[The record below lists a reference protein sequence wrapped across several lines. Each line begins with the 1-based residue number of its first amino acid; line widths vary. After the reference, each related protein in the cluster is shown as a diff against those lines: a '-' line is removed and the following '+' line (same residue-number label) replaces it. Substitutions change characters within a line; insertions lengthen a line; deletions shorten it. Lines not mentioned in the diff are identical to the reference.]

1 MTRSFFSIGNLSLMI
16 MALILALM
24 VWIAASIQENPFVE
38 AFLPADIPVEVI
50 NRGEGLVIV
59 GGMEEGVTAK
69 VRAPESVWED
79 LRVSSF
85 RAYVDLEG
93 LDVGL
98 HEVPVKVEPAGSLV
112 RILET
117 SPGVLT
123 LRLDRRMEKIVP
135 ATVSIY
141 GDPALGYEMGRPVV
155 DPSHVTV
162 NGPASLVDQV
172 VEATA
177 ELYLRGEKDTFERAV
192 SLTPTDEVGN
202 AVSGVQLDP
211 ESARVTVPIEQ
222 RVGFRELSI
231 KTVTEGT
238 PAPGYWISSIS
249 VNPPTITVVGDPATV
264 SEIPGYLETSPI
276 DVEGAREDIS
286 QQVPV
291 LFPEG
296 VSPLEDVPTVQ
307 ALIEVSPVLGG
318 QTVQLTP
325 VVQGLGRGLEADFSP
340 DTVEVILSGPLSEL
354 EALEA
359 GDVRVVL
366 DLSDY
371 GPGTH
376 FVPLM
381 VVRPSSLVVQAILPD
396 QLEVVIRES

>member
-1 MTRSFFSIGNLSLMI
+1 
-16 MALILALM
+16 
-24 VWIAASIQENPFVE
+24 
-38 AFLPADIPVEVI
+38 
-50 NRGEGLVIV
+50 
-59 GGMEEGVTAK
+59 
-69 VRAPESVWED
+69 
-79 LRVSSF
+79 
-85 RAYVDLEG
+85 
-93 LDVGL
+93 
-98 HEVPVKVEPAGSLV
+98 V

-135 ATVSIY
+135 ARVSIF

-155 DPSHVTV
+155 NPSHVAV
-162 NGPASLVDQV
+162 SGPASLVDQV
-172 VEATA
+172 VEAAA

-192 SLTPTDEVGN
+192 SLTATDEVGN

-211 ESARVTVPIEQ
+211 ESARVIVPIEQ

-249 VNPPTITVVGDPATV
+249 VDPPTFTVVGDPATV

-318 QTVQLTP
+318 QTIQLTP
-325 VVQGLGRGLEADFSP
+325 VVQGLGRGVEAAFSP

-376 FVPLM
+376 FVPLR

>member
-1 MTRSFFSIGNLSLMI
+1 MI

-24 VWIAASIQENPFVE
+24 VWMAATIQENPFVE
-38 AFLPADIPVEVI
+38 AFLPEEIPVEVM

-59 GGMEEGVTAK
+59 GEMEDGVNVK

-79 LRVSSF
+79 LSASSF

-93 LDVGL
+93 LDVRL
-98 HEVPVKVEPAGSLV
+98 HEVPVKVEPASSLV

-135 ATVSIY
+135 VNVSIY
-141 GDPALGYEMGRPVV
+141 GDPGLGYEMGRLVV
-155 DPSHVTV
+155 DPSHAAVS
-162 NGPASLVDQV
+162 GPASLVDQV
-172 VEATA
+172 VQATA
-177 ELYLRGEKDTFERAV
+177 EIYLRGEKDTLERIVPLA
-192 SLTPTDEVGN
+192 PTDEVGN
-202 AVSGVQLDP
+202 MVSGVELDP
-211 ESARVTVPIEQ
+211 QSARVTVPIEQ

-238 PAPGYWISSIS
+238 PASGYWISSIT
-249 VNPPTITVVGDPATV
+249 VEPPTITVVGDPAIV

-276 DVEGAREDIS
+276 DVEDAREDVS

-307 ALIEVSPVLGG
+307 ALIEISPVLGG

-325 VVQGLGRGLEADFSP
+325 EVQGLGRGLEADFSP

-371 GPGTH
+371 EPGTH
-376 FVPLM
+376 FVPLT
-381 VVRPSSLVVQAILPD
+381 VVRPRSLVVQAILPD